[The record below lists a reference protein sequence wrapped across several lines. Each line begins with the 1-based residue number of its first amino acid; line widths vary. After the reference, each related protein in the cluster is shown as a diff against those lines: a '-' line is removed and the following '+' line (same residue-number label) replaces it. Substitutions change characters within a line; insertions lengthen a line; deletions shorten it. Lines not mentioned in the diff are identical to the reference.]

1 MAVTSGLYPKMF
13 EAAFTEEL
21 QLTTDTIKVMLCTS
35 ASNAYSART
44 TVKYKADVTN
54 EVTGTGY
61 TAGGLTLSGTRVS
74 STTGSVYTLDFSTDP
89 VWTTSTI
96 TARYAV
102 FYDDTPASNKPL
114 LCWWDFGQDE
124 ISSSGNFTLT
134 LSASGILTL
143 TAS

>member
-1 MAVTSGLYPKMF
+1 MAVTAGIYPKMF
-13 EAAFTEEL
+13 ESALLEEIKL
-21 QLTTDTIKVMLCTS
+21 DTDTVKVMLCTS
-35 ASNAYSART
+35 ASNAYSGRN

-61 TAGGLTLSGTRVS
+61 TAGGVTLSGTRIS
-74 STTGSVYTLDFSTDP
+74 SATGAVYTFDFSTDP

-102 FYDDTPASNKPL
+102 FYDDTPTNKPL
-114 LCWWDFGQDE
+114 LVWWDFGQDE

-134 LSASGILTL
+134 LSASGIFTL